1 MGHKIQMYENL
12 RDVLEREVKEIER
25 KNDITKESLDNL
37 YKLTA
42 TLKYVD
48 QCIKKEEEKEGG
60 GSNMDGGYSNARDG
74 RGGYSR
80 NSYDG
85 INMDGMSNMYPTPY
99 ALAQQERMMMPNDR
113 IREGMR
119 MEGISA
125 ARGRNYA
132 GGSYGESYD
141 SYEGGQSNA
150 RERSYEGGGS
160 NDGMSGARRGRDG
173 DGDGRYNESRDNFRD
188 YSGRNT
194 YGDPYGYSRDASRK
208 KMVQKLETLMDD
220 TMSESERQAIQEC
233 IERIK

>member
-12 RDVLEREVKEIER
+12 RDVLEREVKDIER

-60 GSNMDGGYSNARDG
+60 GSSMDGGYSNARGG

-80 NSYDG
+80 NSYDSMSNEG
-85 INMDGMSNMYPTPY
+85 GGSNMYPTPY
-99 ALAQQERMMMPNDR
+99 ALAQQERMRMMPNDR

-119 MEGISA
+119 MEGISE
-125 ARGRNYA
+125 ARGRSYDGSYEGGSYG

-150 RERSYEGGGS
+150 RGGRGGGRGRSNEGGGS

-173 DGDGRYNESRDNFRD
+173 DSDGRYN
-188 YSGRNT
+188 
-194 YGDPYGYSRDASRK
+194 
-208 KMVQKLETLMDD
+208 
-220 TMSESERQAIQEC
+220 
-233 IERIK
+233 